1 MRSFYVRIFLIVLSK
16 CLELNKNRKNDWS
29 GSAAR
34 MIHFD
39 LQLAA
44 VGLLFVFKRLQWV
57 SIGDRYA
64 HVPKEQLKKAFAWL
78 ESQRRETGV

>member
-1 MRSFYVRIFLIVLSK
+1 
-16 CLELNKNRKNDWS
+16 
-29 GSAAR
+29 

-64 HVPKEQLKKAFAWL
+64 HVPKEELKKAFAWL